1 MLGEFLSRFPPVPCF
16 TRSGRLLRNNRGLS
30 LFYSKCGNGR
40 ARRLLV
46 EAAHCYRY
54 PAKVSTELQT
64 RQEGLPK
71 EVIDQAWVAQQRLC
85 RRYQRLLQRG
95 KPYNVIV
102 TAIAREIIAY
112 IWSISKEVVLP
123 KVDPAKRL
131 ARVPA

>member
-1 MLGEFLSRFPPVPCF
+1 
-16 TRSGRLLRNNRGLS
+16 
-30 LFYSKCGNGR
+30 
-40 ARRLLV
+40 
-46 EAAHCYRY
+46 
-54 PAKVSTELQT
+54 
-64 RQEGLPK
+64 
-71 EVIDQAWVAQQRLC
+71 VIDQAWVAQQRLC